1 MAQFDFH
8 KKLAIQS
15 RAARYDAFCA
25 SSETKPRDCIRG
37 GLGSTEGSGIC
48 HSYALN
54 DRCISLLKILMTKF
68 CIYDCAYCI
77 NRVSSHVKHAR
88 FTRDEVVQL
97 TIEFNRRNYIDGLF
111 LSSGVIQN
119 PDKTMEDMVE
129 IARRLR
135 NNEVFKGYIHLKTI
149 PDANQVLIG
158 QAGLFAN
165 PLSINVELPTHKSVH
180 AYAPEKSPVTIR
192 RVMGAVSEKRARE
205 ADQSFS
211 GKRPPQ
217 FASAGQS
224 TQMIVGAD
232 HSTGA
237 SIRFPFVK
245 PLLIREH
252 RLYQA
257 NWLLRFYGFKVE
269 EITAARA
276 DGHLDL
282 EIDPKLVWA
291 LQNRALF
298 PTNANKA
305 SWGLSLRVPDFRT
318 KTLGQILQTRRHR
331 TLRYE
336 VLLQLG
342 TSLKKAQPF
351 IAASGWTLGAL
362 TDAVNLRTRYAPPP
376 KQLQL
381 F

>member
-1 MAQFDFH
+1 MTQLDFH
-8 KKLAIQS
+8 KKLAILS
-15 RAARYDAFCA
+15 RAARYDASCA
-25 SSETKPRDCIRG
+25 SSDTKPRDSIRG

-48 HSYALN
+48 HTYAL
-54 DRCISLLKILMTKF
+54 DGRCISRLKILMTNF
-68 CIYDCAYCI
+68 CIYDFAYCI
-77 NRVSSHVKHAR
+77 NRVSSYVKRAR
-88 FTRDEVVQL
+88 FTRDEVVHL
-97 TIEFNRRNYIDGLF
+97 TIEFYRRNYIEVLF
-111 LSSGVIQN
+111 LLTGVIQN
-119 PDKTMEDMVE
+119 PDKTMVE

-135 NNEVFKGYIHLKTI
+135 NTEGFKEYIHLKSI
-149 PDANQVLIG
+149 PDANQVLID
-158 QAGLFAN
+158 QARFFADR
-165 PLSINVELPTHKSVH
+165 LSINVELPTHKSVQ
-180 AYAPEKSPVTIR
+180 AYVPEKSPMTIP
-192 RVMGAVSEKRARE
+192 RVMGAVSEKRVGE

-211 GKRPPQ
+211 GKRPPP
-217 FASAGQS
+217 FAPAAQS

-232 HSTGA
+232 HSTDA

-245 PLLIREH
+245 PLLIREN

-257 NWLLRFYGFKVE
+257 DWLLRFYRFKVE

-298 PTNANKA
+298 PANVNKA
-305 SWGLSLRVPDFRT
+305 SRGLLLRVSGFGT
-318 KTLGQILQTRRHR
+318 KTVGRILQTLRHR

-336 VLLQLG
+336 VLLLLG

-362 TDAVNLRTRYAPPP
+362 TDVVNLRPRYAPPP

>member
-1 MAQFDFH
+1 MTQLDFH
-8 KKLAIQS
+8 KKLAILS
-15 RAARYDAFCA
+15 RAARDDASCA
-25 SSETKPRDCIRG
+25 SSDTKPRDSIRG

-48 HSYALN
+48 HTYAL
-54 DRCISLLKILMTKF
+54 DGRCISRLKILMTNF
-68 CIYDCAYCI
+68 CIYDFAYCI
-77 NRVSSHVKHAR
+77 NRVSSYVKRAR
-88 FTRDEVVQL
+88 FTRDEVVHL
-97 TIEFNRRNYIDGLF
+97 TIEFYRRNYIEVLF
-111 LSSGVIQN
+111 LLTGVIQN
-119 PDKTMEDMVE
+119 PDKTMVE

-135 NNEVFKGYIHLKTI
+135 NTEGFKEYIHLKSI
-149 PDANQVLIG
+149 PDANQVLID
-158 QAGLFAN
+158 QARFFADR
-165 PLSINVELPTHKSVH
+165 LSINVELPTHKSVQ
-180 AYAPEKSPVTIR
+180 AYVPEKSPMTIP
-192 RVMGAVSEKRARE
+192 RVMGAVSEKRVGE

-217 FASAGQS
+217 FAPAAQP

-318 KTLGQILQTRRHR
+318 KTLGRLLQTRRHR
-331 TLRYE
+331 TLRSE

-342 TSLKKAQPF
+342 TSIKKAQPF
-351 IAASGWTLGAL
+351 IAALGWTLGAL
-362 TDAVNLRTRYAPPP
+362 TDAVNLRARYAPPP